1 MKKATI
7 SQTKNSLSAYLELVK
22 RGETILILDR
32 DRPIARLVPVEAAR
46 RGDDARLADLERL
59 GVVRRAAQRPSRK
72 LPPPVALRAGVSLL
86 DALLQDR
93 EEARY

>member
-22 RGETILILDR
+22 RGETILILER
-32 DRPIARLVPVEAAR
+32 DRPIARLVPVEATQ

-59 GVVRRAAQRPSRK
+59 GIVRRATRRPSRK
-72 LPPPVALRAGVSLL
+72 LPPPITLRPGVSLL
-86 DALLQDR
+86 DALRQDR
-93 EEARY
+93 EDARY